1 VGIVPQEVDEGG
13 RIALTYSVVTGIKRT
28 KQWDERGILCII
40 QVEIMYRLI
49 HLIEHHAAASAVLY
63 SWI

>member
-1 VGIVPQEVDEGG
+1 VGIVPQEVDEAG

-49 HLIEHHAAASAVLY
+49 HLIEHDAAASAVLY